1 MTGTKTNERPGT
13 KAVLHY
19 CHISAFKVRPVLDII
34 RGKAVAEARDI
45 LRFSERDAA
54 IVVGKLLDSAVANAA
69 HNDELDPEELY
80 VSACFADEGMT
91 HKRWRPRARGRAT
104 RIRKRTSHLTIIVS
118 RLPEDRLQRQR
129 AKRQAETANRRARRV
144 AGGRAGRRARRD
156 EQLPGTADTVEQE
169 IAEQDAAVET
179 EATTEAAAVEPTTAD
194 SAEQELAEQDA
205 AAAVETTEALPAEE
219 AGIVDQQ
226 EAAVEAVTEAEG
238 SDESPV
244 SAEAAA
250 EPAESAADQSSAAAE
265 AATTEA
271 EAESAEETKEEG
283 E

>member
-1 MTGTKTNERPGT
+1 MTGTKTNEQPGT

-34 RGKAVAEARDI
+34 RGKDVADARDI

-118 RLPEDRLQRQR
+118 RLPEDRLQRLR
-129 AKRQAETANRRARRV
+129 AKRQAETSNRRARRV
-144 AGGRAGRRARRD
+144 AAGRTGRRTRRD
-156 EQLPGTADTVEQE
+156 EQLPGTTEPVLADPGDTVEQS
-169 IAEQDAAVET
+169 IAEQDAVE
-179 EATTEAAAVEPTTAD
+179 A
-194 SAEQELAEQDA
+194 
-205 AAAVETTEALPAEE
+205 ETTEALPAEE

-226 EAAVEAVTEAEG
+226 EAAVEAAAEAVE
-238 SDESPV
+238 SDESAV

-250 EPAESAADQSSAAAE
+250 ASAVDQSSDQAE

-271 EAESAEETKEEG
+271 EAESAEKEEG